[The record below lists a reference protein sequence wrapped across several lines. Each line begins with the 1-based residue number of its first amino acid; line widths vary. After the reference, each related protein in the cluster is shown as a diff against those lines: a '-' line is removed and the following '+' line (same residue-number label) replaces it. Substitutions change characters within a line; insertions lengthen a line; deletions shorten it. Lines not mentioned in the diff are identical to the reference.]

1 MPDMRSATL
10 LAILLL
16 AAAVPAASAQ
26 PFPAETTLSPTQK
39 LGRALFAQHC
49 VVCHVNTQITS
60 PGHYGPSLSGQ
71 MFGGNEDVVVAFV
84 TNGTEKMPSFK
95 YVFDQQQIRAI
106 AAYVVALPAAPSTA
120 SPAGKPDNPE
130 RSGND

>member
-1 MPDMRSATL
+1 MRSTTL
-10 LAILLL
+10 FAILLI
-16 AAAVPAASAQ
+16 AAGTRAASAQ
-26 PFPAETTLSPTQK
+26 PFPASATLSPTQK

-49 VVCHVNTQITS
+49 MVCHVSTQLTS

-71 MFGGNEDVVVAFV
+71 MFGGNEDVIAAFV

-95 YVFDQQQIRAI
+95 FVFDQQQIRAI
-106 AAYVVALPAAPSTA
+106 AAYVAALPAAGPTA
-120 SPAGKPDNPE
+120 SPAGKPNTPE

>member
-1 MPDMRSATL
+1 MRSATL
-10 LAILLL
+10 C
-16 AAAVPAASAQ
+16 AVLFLVIVGGPAALAQ
-26 PFPAETTLSPTQK
+26 PFPAGATLSPTQK

-49 VVCHVNTQITS
+49 MVCHVSTQLTS

-71 MFGGNEDVVVAFV
+71 MFGGNADIIVAFI

-106 AAYVVALPAAPSTA
+106 AAYVAALPAPAATTP
-120 SPAGKPDNPE
+120 PAGKANPGKQ
-130 RSGND
+130 SDD

>member
-1 MPDMRSATL
+1 MRSATL
-10 LAILLL
+10 FAIALL
-16 AAAVPAASAQ
+16 AAGASAASAQ
-26 PFPAETTLSPTQK
+26 PFPASATLSPTQK

-49 VVCHVNTQITS
+49 MVCHVSTQLTS
-60 PGHYGPSLSGQ
+60 PGHYGPSLSGP
-71 MFGGNEDVVVAFV
+71 MFGGNEDIIVAFV

-106 AAYVVALPAAPSTA
+106 AAYVAVLPAAASTA
-120 SPAGKPDNPE
+120 SPAGKPNNPE